1 MGLEKFVGS
10 VEKLVH
16 PVSRFL
22 NFGGVVFLCILMLLV
37 MAHVIGR
44 YLLGLPIPGSVE
56 LIELLMVLV
65 VFLGLAECAVHRG
78 NVAVDLFVDYL
89 PKKTQAVIDAFT
101 CLLSVGIVSLITW
114 QSAVQVKIL
123 WQSGHVSG
131 ALHIPHWPF
140 AIVMALGWAAFSLVL
155 AAHFFEFL
163 GRALKK

>member
-1 MGLEKFVGS
+1 
-10 VEKLVH
+10 
-16 PVSRFL
+16 
-22 NFGGVVFLCILMLLV
+22 

-44 YLLGLPIPGSVE
+44 YLLALPMPGSVE

-65 VFLGLAECAVHRG
+65 VFLGLAECAVHHG
-78 NVAVDLFVDYL
+78 NVSVDLFVDQL
-89 PKKTQAVIDAFT
+89 PKRTQVVIDTFT
-101 CLLSVGIVSLITW
+101 CLLSIAIVSLITW

-140 AIVMALGWAAFSLVL
+140 AIVMTLGWGALDLVL